1 MEKILVLRPRMAI
14 RDGKLEEMRKRILE
28 EAKDG
33 VAVIPYWV
41 ELVGIYDEVTIGGGC
56 EEERVLRLIMESR
69 VE

>member
-33 VAVIPYWV
+33 VVVIPYWI
-41 ELVGIYDEVTIGGGC
+41 ELVGIYDEVTIGGGR
-56 EEERVLRLIMESR
+56 EEESVLRLIIESR
-69 VE
+69 VK

>member
-33 VAVIPYWV
+33 VADKQNWV
-41 ELVGIYDEVTIGGGC
+41 ELVGIYDELTIGCGC
-56 EEERVLRLIMESR
+56 
-69 VE
+69 